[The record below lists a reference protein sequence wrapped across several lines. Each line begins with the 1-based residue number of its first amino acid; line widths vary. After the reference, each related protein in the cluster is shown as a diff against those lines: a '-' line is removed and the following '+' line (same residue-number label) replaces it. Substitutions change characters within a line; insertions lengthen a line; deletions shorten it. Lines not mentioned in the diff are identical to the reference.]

1 MAAPPPPA
9 SQTNPAVSAG
19 VAAQRTGGLLKPS
32 GDRPI
37 GVTPPSGNGNRVDNT
52 RPLLQPFN
60 GNVYN
65 SHSSSSKRPP
75 PGADLGPSQ
84 GSFQSSFQEYPQG
97 SYPGSFQ
104 GSAQGPPSSQGQ
116 GHSFQFQSTGTSG
129 SGGVTK
135 TPSGVDVGGSK
146 DKSPPVAGFTNAA
159 QGASSGG
166 RPPQEAPR
174 RGAAR
179 RAALRLRPRLV
190 LGRRRKP
197 AQERQQGG
205 GQPEPGGLRRR
216 LRAGR
221 QGQGQRG
228 GAGGFGPQQG
238 RRREALE
245 PLVARQERRKQ
256 TNISL
261 DDDGVAPAARLARHS
276 PLAGSEAARGSR
288 SRTQKTVI
296 REQGDRCSRS
306 ARNKRQNTSHCFLP
320 TFTTHCHC

>member
-1 MAAPPPPA
+1 M
-9 SQTNPAVSAG
+9 
-19 VAAQRTGGLLKPS
+19 AAQRTGGLLKPS

-135 TPSGVDVGGSK
+135 TPAGVDVGGSK

-166 RPPQEAPR
+166 RPSSG
-174 RGAAR
+174 GASS
-179 RAALRLRPRLV
+179 
-190 LGRRRKP
+190 
-197 AQERQQGG
+197 
-205 GQPEPGGLRRR
+205 GGLPPPDGPPSDSA
-216 LRAGR
+216 LASSSAAAGSPPKN
-221 QGQGQRG
+221 GNKGE
-228 GAGGFGPQQG
+228 ANLSLGGFGGAFGLGGKDKVSAAAQEASDPSKDAGGKPSNPSSRGKNAG
-238 RRREALE
+238 RRTSPGSFAFFSFVI
-245 PLVARQERRKQ
+245 PLVFK
-256 TNISL
+256 S
-261 DDDGVAPAARLARHS
+261 PRLS
-276 PLAGSEAARGSR
+276 
-288 SRTQKTVI
+288 
-296 REQGDRCSRS
+296 
-306 ARNKRQNTSHCFLP
+306 
-320 TFTTHCHC
+320 